1 VFYSLKFIL
10 LARVY
15 VRPHYC

>member
-1 VFYSLKFIL
+1 MAL

-15 VRPHYC
+15 VYIMTLDK